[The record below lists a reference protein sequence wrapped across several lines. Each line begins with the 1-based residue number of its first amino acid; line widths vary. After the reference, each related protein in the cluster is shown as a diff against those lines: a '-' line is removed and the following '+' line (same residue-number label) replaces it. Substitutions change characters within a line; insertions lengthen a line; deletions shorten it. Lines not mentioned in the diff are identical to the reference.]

1 MVLIRTKSVCCELLC
16 FGFTQIE
23 KEKQERKTTEERQDM
38 TNVNNGLPCQVINS
52 KLLRYHSISQ
62 KIGRE
67 GNSYCGDLCI
77 TSKSKYYIA
86 RQTRGLAGNEA
97 SCKSTG
103 AEKKEIMVRFDEEN
117 TEATLKQM

>member
-1 MVLIRTKSVCCELLC
+1 
-16 FGFTQIE
+16 
-23 KEKQERKTTEERQDM
+23 M

-97 SCKSTG
+97 SWKSTG
-103 AEKKEIMVRFDEEN
+103 AEKKEVMVRFDEEN

>member
-1 MVLIRTKSVCCELLC
+1 MPCHKFQIVEISFYFTK
-16 FGFTQIE
+16 
-23 KEKQERKTTEERQDM
+23 
-38 TNVNNGLPCQVINS
+38 
-52 KLLRYHSISQ
+52 
-62 KIGRE
+62 
-67 GNSYCGDLCI
+67 NSYCGDLCI